1 MLKNL
6 KIGAIVLAIVVVALT
21 LYKGVPAG
29 IAYIESKAIAEVN
42 SRQEEERL
50 NVQVEMSDLTIEFN
64 HDLSRE
70 IASTTEYFN
79 SVEDQLDKVIEKR
92 QADAVELPATEIKGI
107 RPVAPKPVADKP
119 EPVKP
124 KEDDISE
131 LSLAWQ
137 SFCKIRPSY
146 KDCIEGTHP

>member
-6 KIGAIVLAIVVVALT
+6 KIGAIVLAIAIVVLT
-21 LYKGVPAG
+21 LYKGVPAA

-50 NVQVEMSDLTIEFN
+50 NVQVEMADLTIAFN

-92 QADAVELPATEIKGI
+92 QADAVELPATEIKGV

-119 EPVKP
+119 EPAKP
-124 KEDDISE
+124 KEDNISE